1 MKPIQYKDKTF
12 TSYQQAADF
21 IGITKTGF
29 AKRYRKYEAGEYD
42 LNDLFYDGNYHL
54 THLIYYKNQKFS
66 SHAEAAKFIGIT
78 SVSFNRRYKKYLRS
92 EISLKNL
99 FKKPK
104 YTIYP
109 MPDWHGKIFNSKK
122 EAASYV
128 GISQNT
134 FTQRLRRYYNG
145 DYTLDDIFASDPLE
159 LQKKHSKTMA
169 ITYNGHTFET
179 QREAC
184 QYLGISQSAFSA
196 RYHKYLSGELPID
209 ELFRRQKH

>member
-1 MKPIQYKDKTF
+1 MDPIQYSGKSF

-21 IGITKTGF
+21 VGITKTGF
-29 AKRYRKYEAGEYD
+29 AKRYRKYQAGEYD
-42 LNDLFYDGNYHL
+42 LNDLFYNGNYHL
-54 THLIYYKNQKFS
+54 THVICYKNQKFS
-66 SHAEAAKFIGIT
+66 SHADAAKFIGIT

-92 EISLKNL
+92 EISLEDL
-99 FKKPK
+99 FRAPT
-104 YTIYP
+104 YTTYP
-109 MPDWHGKIFNSKK
+109 MPVWNGKTFSSKK
-122 EAASYV
+122 AAANYV
-128 GISQNT
+128 GVSQNT
-134 FTQRLRRYYNG
+134 FTQRLKRYYNG

-196 RYHKYLSGELPID
+196 RYHKYLSGKLTID
-209 ELFRRQKH
+209 ELFRRHRH